1 MELGF
6 YIALRMKERRE
17 RIRSDNSA

>member
-1 MELGF
+1 MQLGF
-6 YIALRMKERRE
+6 YIALRMKERCE